1 MISPTLVEVGRHNN
15 INIISNTEVLAVDGE
30 PGNFTVK
37 LGTRPRFI
45 DADKCTGCGQC
56 SQVCPVT
63 GEDEFN
69 QGLSRKRA
77 IYIQYAQSVP
87 LSYAIDPDLCIG
99 CGLCEKI
106 CLAEAIAYSD
116 TPNES
121 DLDAGAVVL
130 APGTKAF
137 DPAGLDFYGYDKSPD
152 VVTSLE
158 FERILSASGPF
169 LGHVQRPSDLRIPKK
184 IAWLQCVGSR
194 DINRCDNAYCSSV
207 CCMYAIKQTVIA
219 KEHAGEDL
227 DCAVFYMDMRTH
239 GKDFERYYNNAETQH
254 GVRFID
260 SRVHTIDSVDE
271 TGELALRYVDSHG
284 QICQENFDM
293 VVLSVGLEVAPEV
306 VSMAQRLG
314 VDLTEANFA
323 KTGAFTPV
331 DTSRPGIFVCG
342 AFQGP
347 RDIPQSVVDASAA
360 AAAVGEVLGEARHTC
375 TIKKDPVPETNVDG
389 LRPRIGV
396 FVCKC
401 GSNIAGVVDVPA
413 VSEYVATLP
422 YVDYVEDNLYTCSQ
436 DTQELM
442 AEVIREK
449 GLNRVVVASCT
460 PKTHEGV
467 FQETLVSAGLNKYL
481 FEMAN
486 IRNQDS
492 WVHRNNPDMATQK
505 AKDLVRMAVAQVALA
520 HPLEEAELTV
530 HQTAL
535 VIGGGLAGMTAARSL
550 ADQGYETHL
559 VEKGD
564 VLGGQA
570 RHLYKTADGANV
582 QQELAALI
590 QEIDEH
596 NRIQVHLNA
605 EIEAVEGFVGNFS
618 STIARGETKTALEHG
633 IAIVA
638 TGATPYVPDEY
649 KYGRDDRI
657 LTSLELD
664 QKLIAGDTG
673 LAELNTAVFIQCVGS
688 REPDRPYCSRVCCTH
703 SIDNAL
709 ELKKRNPDM
718 DIYILYRDIRTYGEK
733 EYLYKEA
740 RQAGVLF
747 IRYHLDDKP
756 RVSLGNGQLQ
766 VTVTDHVLE
775 RPVTLSADLL
785 TLATAIIPNDNTN
798 LAHQYKLSVNDD
810 GMFAEKHAKLGPS
823 DFASD
828 GVYLCGMAHYPKPVE
843 EAIAQGKAAASRA
856 VTLLSQKVAYA
867 SGTVARVNPSVCSAC
882 GVCVSVCPY
891 SAPFFRDEQE
901 RFFPGK
907 AEINPVLCK
916 GCGLCA
922 ASCRSGAITLEG
934 FGNDQIF
941 AQIFALEK
949 AG

>member
-15 INIISNTEVLAVDGE
+15 INIITNTEILAVDGE
-30 PGNFTVK
+30 PGAFEVK
-37 LGTRPRFI
+37 LATRPRYI
-45 DADKCTGCGQC
+45 DPEKCTGCGQC
-56 SQVCPVT
+56 SQVCPVR
-63 GEDEFN
+63 GVDVFN
-69 QGLSRKRA
+69 QGFSRKTA

-87 LSYAIDPDLCIG
+87 LSYTIDPDLCIG

-106 CLAEAIAYSD
+106 CLADAIFYKD
-116 TPNES
+116 TLNES
-121 DLDAGAVVL
+121 TLTTGAVIL
-130 APGTKAF
+130 APGTRAF
-137 DPAGLDFYGYDKSPD
+137 DPSGLDFYGYDKSPD

-207 CCMYAIKQTVIA
+207 CCMYAIKQTIIA

-227 DCAVFYMDMRTH
+227 ECAVFYMDLRTH
-239 GKDFERYYNNAETQH
+239 GKDFERYYNQARGTH
-254 GVRFID
+254 GVRFIE
-260 SRVHTIDSVDE
+260 SRIHTIE
-271 TGELALRYVDSHG
+271 TRGETRELRLRYMDGSGAVCVED
-284 QICQENFDM
+284 FDM
-293 VVLSVGLEVAPEV
+293 VVLSVGLEVSPDV
-306 VSMAQRLG
+306 VTMADRLG
-314 VDLTEANFA
+314 VDLTEAHFA
-323 KTGAFTPV
+323 ETGAFAPV
-331 DTSRPGIFVCG
+331 NTSRPGIFVCG

-360 AAAVGEVLGEARHTC
+360 ASAAGEILSEARHTC
-375 TIKKDPVPETNVDG
+375 TVKKEPVPETDVRG
-389 LRPRIGV
+389 MRPRIGV

-413 VSEYVATLP
+413 VSRYAATLP

-442 AEVIREK
+442 AEAIK
-449 GLNRVVVASCT
+449 QQGLNRVVVASCT
-460 PKTHEGV
+460 PKTHEAL
-467 FQETLVSAGLNKYL
+467 FQETLVNAGLNKYL

-492 WVHRNNPDMATQK
+492 WVHRNNPDLATRK

-520 HPLEEAELTV
+520 HPLQEAELAV

-535 VIGGGLAGMTAARSL
+535 VIGGGLAGMTAAKSL

-559 VEKGD
+559 VEKAE

-570 RHLYKTADGANV
+570 RNLYRTSDHSDV
-582 QQELAALI
+582 QKELAAMVQAVLHH
-590 QEIDEH
+590 EC
-596 NRIQVHLNA
+596 IQVHLNA
-605 EIEAVEGFVGNFS
+605 EIESVEGFVGNFTA
-618 STIARGETKTALEHG
+618 TISHQEGTTELAHG
-633 IAIVA
+633 IAVIA
-638 TGATPYVPDEY
+638 TGASPYVPDEY
-649 KYGRDDRI
+649 AYGQDPRI

-664 QKLIAGDTG
+664 KKFIDND
-673 LAELNTAVFIQCVGS
+673 AEPASANTAVFIQCVGS

-709 ELKKRNPDM
+709 ELKKRNPNM

-740 RQAGVLF
+740 REAGVVF
-747 IRYHLDDKP
+747 IRFHVDDKP
-756 RVSLGNGQLQ
+756 EVVLDNGRIQ
-766 VTVTDHVLE
+766 VTVTDHVLN
-775 RPVTLSADLL
+775 RALTITTDLL
-785 TLATAIIPNDNTN
+785 TLATAVVPNDNRK
-798 LAHQYKLSVNDD
+798 LAHQYKLSINDD

-856 VTLLSQKVAYA
+856 VTLLAQKVAYA
-867 SGTVARVNPSVCSAC
+867 SGNVARVNPAVCSAC

-891 SAPFFRDEQE
+891 SAPFFRDAQE

-916 GCGLCA
+916 GCGLCV
-922 ASCRSGAITLEG
+922 ASCRSGAVTLEG
-934 FGNDQIF
+934 FTNEQIF
-941 AQIFALEK
+941 SQIYALEK
-949 AG
+949 CG

>member
-15 INIISNTEVLAVDGE
+15 INIVSNTEVTAVDGE
-30 PGNFTVK
+30 PGNFTVT
-37 LGTRPRFI
+37 LATRPRFI

-56 SQVCPVT
+56 SQVCPVN

-87 LSYAIDPDLCIG
+87 LSYAIDPELCIG

-106 CLAEAIAYSD
+106 CLAEAIYYADAYQ
-116 TPNES
+116 ES
-121 DLDAGAVVL
+121 NLDAGAVVL
-130 APGTKAF
+130 APGTQAY
-137 DPAGLDFYGYDKSPD
+137 DPSGLDFYAYDRLPD
-152 VVTSLE
+152 VITSLE

-194 DINRCDNAYCSSV
+194 DTNRCNNAYCSSV

-219 KEHAGEDL
+219 KEHVGEDL

-239 GKDFERYYNNAETQH
+239 GKDFERYYERARADQ

-260 SRVHTIDSVDE
+260 SRVHTIDTVDE
-271 TGELALRYVDSHG
+271 TGELALRYVDAHG
-284 QICQENFDM
+284 AVQKENFDM
-293 VVLSVGLEVAPEV
+293 VVLSVGLEIPPDV
-306 VSMAQRLG
+306 VELARRLE

-323 KTGAFTPV
+323 KTGTFTPV
-331 DTSRPGIFVCG
+331 NTSRPGIFVCG

-360 AAAVGEVLGEARHTC
+360 AAAVGEILGEARHTC
-375 TIKKDPVPETNVDG
+375 TVKKEPVPEVNVVG
-389 LRPRIGV
+389 QRPRIGV

-413 VSEYVATLP
+413 VSKYAASLP
-422 YVDYVEDNLYTCSQ
+422 YVDYVEENLYTCSQ

-442 AEVIREK
+442 AQAIKEK

-467 FQETLVSAGLNKYL
+467 FQETLVSAGINKYL

-492 WVHRNNPDMATQK
+492 WVHRNNPDMATEK
-505 AKDLVRMAVAQVALA
+505 AKDLVRMAVSHVALSQ
-520 HPLEEAELTV
+520 PLEEAELEV
-530 HQTAL
+530 NQTAL
-535 VIGGGLAGMTAARSL
+535 VVGGGLAGMTAARSL
-550 ADQGYETHL
+550 AEQGYDTHL
-559 VEKGD
+559 VEREAA
-564 VLGGQA
+564 LGGQA
-570 RHLYKTADGANV
+570 RHLYKTADGSDV
-582 QQELAALI
+582 QKELAALI
-590 QEIDEH
+590 TKIEEND
-596 NRIQVHLNA
+596 RITVHLETKIA
-605 EIEAVEGFVGNFS
+605 AVEGFVGNF
-618 STIARGETKTALEHG
+618 TTTLARKGEETALEHG
-633 IAIVA
+633 VAVMA
-638 TGATPYVPDEY
+638 TGARPYTPGEY
-649 KYGRDDRI
+649 EYGQDPRI
-657 LTSLELD
+657 MTSLELD
-664 QKLIAGDTG
+664 RKFLDNDSSLENAD
-673 LAELNTAVFIQCVGS
+673 TAVFIQCVGS

-709 ELKKRNPDM
+709 ELKKRNPEM
-718 DIYILYRDIRTYGEK
+718 NVYILYRDIRTYGEK

-740 RQAGVLF
+740 RQAGVVF
-747 IRYHLDDKP
+747 IRYDRENKP
-756 RVSLGNGQLQ
+756 RVRVTGEQIE

-775 RPVTLSADLL
+775 QPVTIGADLL
-785 TLATAIIPNDNTN
+785 TLATAIVPNDNTE
-798 LAHQYKLSVNDD
+798 LAHQFKLSLNDD
-810 GMFAEKHAKLGPS
+810 GLFAEKHAKLGPS

-828 GVYLCGMAHYPKPVE
+828 GVYLCGMAHYPKPIE
-843 EAIAQGKAAASRA
+843 EAVAQGQAAASRA
-856 VTLLSQKVAYA
+856 VTLLAQKVAYA
-867 SGTVARVNPSVCSAC
+867 TGTVAEVNPAICSAC
-882 GVCVSVCPY
+882 GVCVSICPY
-891 SAPFFRDEQE
+891 SAPSFIEEDA

-907 AEINPVLCK
+907 ARINPVLCK

-922 ASCRSGAITLEG
+922 ASCRSGAITLKG

-941 AQIFALEK
+941 AQIYALRE